1 MHRIMTSLFLAR
13 VGRSLLVVLASL
25 GLILETSDGTSM
37 LLCRFLCGIEVC
49 PLSKP
54 QPNQRDCCAGEHEDD
69 DGSTCGRGGT
79 EDCPCAESP
88 ERTSDGP
95 PATSSASPVTESVLQ
110 WICVPERTVFCVLR
124 VGETSAGTG
133 ASPPPGAFAPTG
145 FGTSGRMAYGGLW
158 STSVLGCA
166 RI

>member
-1 MHRIMTSLFLAR
+1 MHRIMTSLSLAR
-13 VGRSLLVVLASL
+13 IGRSLLVVLAFL

-37 LLCRFLCGIEVC
+37 LLCRFLCSIEVC

-54 QPNQRDCCAGEHEDD
+54 QPNQRDCCAGGHEDD

-95 PATSSASPVTESVLQ
+95 PATSSGAAATEIVLQ
-110 WICVPERTVFCVLR
+110 WTWLSERIVLCVSHAA
-124 VGETSAGTG
+124 ETSTGIG
-133 ASPPPGAFAPTG
+133 ASPPPGAFAPAC
-145 FGTSGRMAYGGLW
+145 FGASGRVAYGGLW